1 MDMKALIMP
10 CGIGMGHAS
19 RCMALAGELQDRG
32 AEVLFAS
39 YGSGYE
45 ILNEHSHFPVLKL
58 PELKFYG
65 SAGEFDLK
73 GTAKRS
79 VDAPFIFLK
88 SMYKESRIIRR
99 FKPDVVIA
107 DSHYS
112 VPVTCKVIGIP
123 CFMITN
129 ELILNFSDIY
139 PRDRTV
145 EYLENGI
152 GRFMKDISGYCKAI
166 IVPDIDQSV
175 EIPPKLKDMVFHTGP
190 FLKKRPE
197 DLPLK
202 EELREKLGFQSSDK
216 IVLATVG
223 GTEFG
228 KELLKQICDA
238 APLIDCDWIIIVTGP
253 NIKPD
258 FIPESHKIIKK
269 VFLDDMMDW
278 MKLSDLIISLAGH
291 TTSMEIASLGIP
303 NLIFPI
309 EGHSEQ
315 IKNAQ
320 NMKKQGISVIRDI
333 KRLGVSELADDINN
347 LLDDQKLKKMAEI
360 TGKKFSEYEGVH
372 NALKIIMSY
381 VNDKGKPL

>member
-1 MDMKALIMP
+1 MKALIMP

-19 RCMALAGELQDRG
+19 RCMALAGKLQDEG
-32 AEVLFAS
+32 VEVLFAS

-45 ILNEHSHFPVLKL
+45 ILNEHSQYPVLKL
-58 PELKFYG
+58 PELKFH
-65 SAGEFDLK
+65 SNAGEFDLK

-79 VDAPFIFLK
+79 VDTPFIFLK
-88 SMYKESRIIRR
+88 SMYKESRIIKKFR
-99 FKPDVVIA
+99 PDVVIA

-112 VPVTCKVIGIP
+112 VPVTCKIIGIP

-139 PRDRTV
+139 PQDRTV

-152 GRFMKDISGYCKAI
+152 GRVIKDISGYCKAV
-166 IVPDIDQSV
+166 IVPDINHSV
-175 EIPPKLKDMVFHTGP
+175 EIPPKLKDMVFYTGP

-197 DLPLK
+197 DLPPK
-202 EELREKLGFQSSDK
+202 EKLREKFGFQSSDK
-216 IVLATVG
+216 ILLATVG

-228 KELLKQICDA
+228 KELLKLICDA
-238 APLIDCDWIIIVTGP
+238 APLINCNWIILVTGP

-258 FIPESHKIIKK
+258 FIPESDKIIKK

-291 TTSMEIASLGIP
+291 TTSMEVASLGVP
-303 NLIFPI
+303 NLMFPI
-309 EGHSEQ
+309 DGHSEQ

-320 NMKKQGISVIRDI
+320 NMKKQGLSVIRDI
-333 KRLGVSELADDINN
+333 KRLSASELADNVNN
-347 LLDDQKLKKMAEI
+347 LLDDQKLKRRAEI
-360 TGKKFSEYEGVH
+360 TGKKFSEYEGVN

-381 VNDKGKPL
+381 GNNKGKPL

>member
-1 MDMKALIMP
+1 MKALIMP
-10 CGIGMGHAS
+10 CGIGLGHAS
-19 RCMALAGELQDRG
+19 RCIALAGKLQEEG
-32 AEVLFAS
+32 VEVLFAS

-45 ILNEHSHFPVLKL
+45 ILNEHTQYPVLKL

-65 SAGEFDLK
+65 TAGEFDLK

-88 SMYKESRIIRR
+88 SMYKESRIIKKFR
-99 FKPDVVIA
+99 PDVVIA

-123 CFMITN
+123 CFMIAN

-139 PRDRTV
+139 PQDRTV

-152 GRFMKDISGYCKAI
+152 GRFMKDISRYCKAVM
-166 IVPDIDQSV
+166 VPDIDQSV
-175 EIPPKLKDMVFHTGP
+175 EIPHKLKDMVFYTGP
-190 FLKKRPE
+190 FLKKRPK

-202 EELREKLGFQSSDK
+202 EDLKKNFGFQSSDK
-216 IVLATVG
+216 IVLVTVG
-223 GTEFG
+223 GTNFG
-228 KELLKQICDA
+228 KELIKLVCDA
-238 APLIDCDWIIIVTGP
+238 VPLIDCDWIIIVTGP

-258 FIPESHKIIKK
+258 LIPEFDKIIKK

-291 TTSMEIASLGIP
+291 TTSMEVASLGIP
-303 NLIFPI
+303 NLMFPI

-315 IKNAQ
+315 VKNAQ

-333 KRLGVSELADDINN
+333 KGLDASELADDINN
-347 LLDDQKLKKMAEI
+347 LLDDQELKKRAEI
-360 TGKKFSEYEGVH
+360 TGKKFSQYDGAN
-372 NALKIIMSY
+372 NALKIIMG
-381 VNDKGKPL
+381 NGNNKGKPL